1 MWKNPHDFLRQ
12 GIWIRSVEKHKS
24 CLSVPLPSRYTAFH
38 RHCQKTYN
46 AQNDYFGESGS
57 KNQETQSLKSEFDHK
72 GFVISR
78 AISTEDLANSMFRK
92 ITSFQNSSVMWNADG
107 SFIETEKSHAYGIF
121 PEIELI
127 LKGICGQLLSTIYQS
142 HFKVFFVR
150 LYKQE
155 RRFAEP
161 EGSQIWH
168 HDTCP
173 GTCIKI
179 LFFLND
185 VGPDNGGTELIPW
198 NPTLQVLKKEWSF
211 NKNIKSDTTKP
222 LTKEEIRIRR
232 AEWYSSHIDRY
243 YSHYKEQVTGL
254 PGTFLLFRPEV
265 LHRGGFPKKDHCRF
279 MLMFSIYPSDVPTPY
294 DHYRR
299 YGIPKRSAFP
309 KDPKQIWPVEN
320 EIENRVVK

>member
-1 MWKNPHDFLRQ
+1 MLQKLLNYYRQ
-12 GIWIRSVEKHKS
+12 TIWIRSVEKHKS
-24 CLSVPLPSRYTAFH
+24 CLTVPLTAKYTAFH
-38 RHCQKTYN
+38 RQCQKSYDP
-46 AQNDYFGESGS
+46 QSSDVDDLGS
-57 KNQETQSLKSEFDHK
+57 NNQEMQYLKSEFDDK
-72 GFVISR
+72 DFVFSQTR
-78 AISTEDLANSMFRK
+78 STEDLANSMLRK
-92 ITSFQNSSVMWNADG
+92 ITSLPNSSAIWNADG
-107 SFIETEKSHAYGIF
+107 LFIETEKSGAYGVF
-121 PEIELI
+121 PEVELI
-127 LKGICGQLLSTIYQS
+127 LKGICGQLLSAIYQS

-150 LYKQE
+150 LYKHQ
-155 RRFAEP
+155 RLFAEP

-198 NPTLQVLKKEWSF
+198 NQTLQFLKKEWSF
-211 NKNIKSDTTKP
+211 NKNIKSDSTKP
-222 LTKEEIRIRR
+222 LTKEELRIRR

-243 YSHYKEQVTGL
+243 YSRYTEQVTGP

-265 LHRGGFPKKDHCRF
+265 LHKGGFPKKNHCRY

-299 YGIPKRSAFP
+299 YGVPKRSAFP

-320 EIENRVVK
+320 